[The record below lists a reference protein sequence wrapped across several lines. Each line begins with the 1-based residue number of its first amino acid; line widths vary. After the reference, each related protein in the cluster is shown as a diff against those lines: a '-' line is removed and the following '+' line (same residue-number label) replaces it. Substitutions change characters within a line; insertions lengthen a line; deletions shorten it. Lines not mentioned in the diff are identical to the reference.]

1 MFRDLKEY
9 QEIQKLYTDKVSKPE
24 NLEERRGGNLSPEQ
38 IKKNQ
43 EGFKNRILF
52 GNPEGKQKTEVS
64 KSQQNRNA
72 LNKSRQQQNKGRV
85 EKQFGFLK
93 TKPSSEFKG
102 SRSRFDD
109 KKTEV
114 KKEVEKKPEIKKID
128 PKQFDNRRET
138 KPEVKTTPV
147 VSDKTKQGKPRTKA
161 QMMAAKRIASG
172 KTIAD
177 VKQSNQDSMKAKAKA
192 RFAAFKAKRAEKKL
206 DKQRDFDDPNKKMNR
221 GESYAPDAYDF
232 VLEYLLSSEQAATIE
247 EANYVMTEM
256 DAETIQGI
264 VEEQKKNLDEMDM
277 MKMPVI
283 NVLGGVASAV
293 GGTIAG
299 AKYLGRKAGERA
311 IKKDGEKPGK
321 PGLIKKMK
329 DRTDA
334 TNKAIKEMP

>member
-9 QEIQKLYTDKVSKPE
+9 QEIQKLYSQVSKPE
-24 NLEERRGGNLSPEQ
+24 NLEERRGSNLSPEQ

-43 EGFKNRILF
+43 EGFKNRVLF
-52 GNPEGKQKTEVS
+52 GNPEGKKTVNTS
-64 KSQQNRNA
+64 QSNRNKLSQQR
-72 LNKSRQQQNKGRV
+72 KERNKGRA

-128 PKQFDNRRET
+128 PKQFDNRREPS
-138 KPEVKTTPV
+138 PEPAVSSTPV
-147 VSDKTKQGKPRTKA
+147 VSDKTKQGKTRTKA

-206 DKQRDFDDPNKKMNR
+206 DKQRDFDDPDKKMNR
-221 GESYAPDAYDF
+221 GESYTPDAYDF

-264 VEEQKKNLDEMDM
+264 VEMQGQ
-277 MKMPVI
+277 I
-283 NVLGGVASAV
+283 NRADII
-293 GGTIAG
+293 GGTLAAKNAASGKGKYTAG
-299 AKYLGRKAGERA
+299 KGVT
-311 IKKDGEKPGK
+311 KDFKLDPAFK
-321 PGLIKKMK
+321 LPKV
-329 DRTDA
+329 
-334 TNKAIKEMP
+334 